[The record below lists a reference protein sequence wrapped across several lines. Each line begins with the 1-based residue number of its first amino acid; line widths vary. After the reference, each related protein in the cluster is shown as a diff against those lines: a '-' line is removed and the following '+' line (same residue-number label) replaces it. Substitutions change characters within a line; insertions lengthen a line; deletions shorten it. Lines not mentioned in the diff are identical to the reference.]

1 MREKKRFGLFTGI
14 AVLLLLAFASA
25 ALAKPDWVTVKYTGT
40 QLRKQK
46 NTKVGDGN
54 HLLLV
59 HKFDII
65 NNSKNGDIITA
76 IFDRKIRWNGVFTIV
91 QMTSTTQYFF
101 DGKNSTTWKPAH
113 WNVKFGMTG
122 TNPYKGEWYPG
133 QVYKYEHTIPLN
145 KLIKPYDGSWK
156 TTNEAAFKK
165 FNFKFDKW
173 SLDFQVRSHR

>member
-1 MREKKRFGLFTGI
+1 MREKNRLGLFAGI
-14 AVLLLLAFASA
+14 ALLLLLAFSSA

-76 IFDRKIRWNGVFTIV
+76 IF
-91 QMTSTTQYFF
+91 
-101 DGKNSTTWKPAH
+101 
-113 WNVKFGMTG
+113 
-122 TNPYKGEWYPG
+122 
-133 QVYKYEHTIPLN
+133 
-145 KLIKPYDGSWK
+145 
-156 TTNEAAFKK
+156 
-165 FNFKFDKW
+165 
-173 SLDFQVRSHR
+173 